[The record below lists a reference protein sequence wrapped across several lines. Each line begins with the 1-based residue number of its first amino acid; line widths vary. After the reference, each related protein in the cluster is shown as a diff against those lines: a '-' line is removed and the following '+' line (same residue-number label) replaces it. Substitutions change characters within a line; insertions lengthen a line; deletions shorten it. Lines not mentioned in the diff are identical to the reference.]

1 MKPEQVELSGRV
13 ERERVDA
20 GSKSERDTVVLK
32 TDDGATYVLRLR
44 GGPAYGDSS
53 LEPLV
58 GSSIT
63 TKAFKVDQ
71 TLIMQEWRV
80 NK

>member
-1 MKPEQVELSGRV
+1 MEPQQVELSGRV
-13 ERERVDA
+13 ERQRVDV
-20 GSKSERDTVVLK
+20 GSKSERDTIVLK
-32 TDDGATYVLRLR
+32 ADDGATYVLRQR

-63 TKAFKVDQ
+63 TRAFKVDQ
-71 TLIMQEWRV
+71 TLIMQEWHL